1 MLFYKDQ
8 LYIIKINM
16 FKKFTII
23 LFSIFLFSLNAS
35 AGSDGQLVLS
45 EKEQPKKT
53 RDCFEKLNRVTFS
66 FNQGLDKAII
76 KPVAK
81 GYRNLPDPIQKGS
94 KNVVTNLSNLI
105 TIPNNILQG
114 DLKLAIINTG
124 RLVVN
129 TTVGLLGTID
139 VANKIGF
146 PKYVKEDY
154 GQTLGAWGMGPGCYI
169 VLPVLGPSTLR
180 DTAGS
185 FANVMG
191 GDPWYNASIHGNN
204 EFLSEGLFITSK
216 AISGVDFRAN
226 NLESFDNL
234 EKNSIDF
241 YASVRSLYIQDRE
254 NKIENNQRGN
264 VEVIYKNEED
274 WEEIDNN

>member
-1 MLFYKDQ
+1 M
-8 LYIIKINM
+8 I
-16 FKKFTII
+16 KKFTIL
-23 LFSIFLFSLNAS
+23 LFSVLLFSLNAN
-35 AGSDGQLVLS
+35 AGSDGQKVLS
-45 EKEQPKKT
+45 EKEQPKKIK
-53 RDCFEKLNRVTFS
+53 DCFEKLNRATFS
-66 FNQGLDKAII
+66 LNQGLDKAII
-76 KPVAK
+76 KPIAK
-81 GYRNLPDPIQKGS
+81 GYRKLPDPIQKGT
-94 KNVVTNLSNLI
+94 KNAVTNLSNLI

-114 DLKLAIINTG
+114 DIKLAFINTG

-139 VANKIGF
+139 VANKMGF
-146 PKYVKEDY
+146 PKYIKEDY
-154 GQTLGAWGMGPGCYI
+154 GQTLGTWGVGPGCYV

-185 FANVMG
+185 FANVVG
-191 GDPWYNASIHGNN
+191 GDPWYNASVHGNN
-204 EFLSEGLFITSK
+204 EFLSERLYIGSK
-216 AISGVDFRAN
+216 ALSGIDFRSD

-234 EKNSIDF
+234 EKNSVDF
-241 YASVRSLYIQDRE
+241 YASVRSLYLQDRE

>member
-1 MLFYKDQ
+1 M
-8 LYIIKINM
+8 I
-16 FKKFTII
+16 KKFTII
-23 LFSIFLFSLNAS
+23 LFSVLLFSLNAN
-35 AGSDGQLVLS
+35 AGSDGQKVLS
-45 EKEQPKKT
+45 EKEQPKKIK
-53 RDCFEKLNRVTFS
+53 DCFEKLNRATFS
-66 FNQGLDKAII
+66 LNQGLDKAII
-76 KPVAK
+76 KPIAK
-81 GYRNLPDPIQKGS
+81 GYRKLPDPIQKGT
-94 KNVVTNLSNLI
+94 KNAVTNLSNLI

-114 DLKLAIINTG
+114 DIKLAFINTG

-139 VANKIGF
+139 VANKMGF
-146 PKYVKEDY
+146 PKYIKEDY
-154 GQTLGAWGMGPGCYI
+154 GQTLGTWGVGPGCYV

-185 FANVMG
+185 FANVVG
-191 GDPWYNASIHGNN
+191 GDPWYNASVHGNN
-204 EFLSEGLFITSK
+204 EFLSERLYIGSK
-216 AISGVDFRAN
+216 ALSGIDFRSD

-241 YASVRSLYIQDRE
+241 YASVRSLYLQDRE

-264 VEVIYKNEED
+264 VEVIYKDEED